1 MALDKNILSI
11 DSDDDNE
18 NYGAFSE
25 YLENDTERK
34 KNRAASE
41 FEEIG
46 EELLT
51 EIEIKKTKQEGKK
64 WEYILYILKYDDKTY
79 SEKIL
84 KSYSYDDVRMIYAE
98 LKKKNRPAIVKFF
111 HFLFNIE

>member
-1 MALDKNILSI
+1 MTLDKNILSI

-18 NYGAFSE
+18 NYEAFNE
-25 YLENDTERK
+25 YLINDTERK
-34 KNRAASE
+34 KGIAASE
-41 FEEIG
+41 IEQIG

-51 EIEIKKTKQEGKK
+51 EIEIKKTKQEIKK
-64 WEYILYILKYDDKTY
+64 GEYILYILKHDDEIY
-79 SEKIL
+79 SEKVL
-84 KSYSYDDVRMIYAE
+84 KSYSYEDVRMIYAE

>member
-1 MALDKNILSI
+1 MTLDKNILSI

-18 NYGAFSE
+18 NYEAFNE
-25 YLENDTERK
+25 YLINDTERK
-34 KNRAASE
+34 KGIAASE
-41 FEEIG
+41 IEQIG

-51 EIEIKKTKQEGKK
+51 EIEIKKTKQEIKK
-64 WEYILYILKYDDKTY
+64 GEYILYILKHDDEIY
-79 SEKIL
+79 SEKVL
-84 KSYSYDDVRMIYAE
+84 KSYSYEDVFSIYTE

>member
-51 EIEIKKTKQEGKK
+51 EIEAKKTKQEIKK
-64 WEYILYILKYDDKTY
+64 WEYILYILKHDDKTY
-79 SEKIL
+79 SEKVL
-84 KSYSYDDVRMIYAE
+84 KSYSYGDVRMIYAE

>member
-1 MALDKNILSI
+1 MTFDKNILSI

-18 NYGAFSE
+18 NYEAFSE

-34 KNRAASE
+34 KNLIASE

-51 EIEIKKTKQEGKK
+51 EIEIKKTKQEIKK
-64 WEYILYILKYDDKTY
+64 DEYISYILKHDDNTY
-79 SEKIL
+79 SEKLL
-84 KSYSYDDVRMIYAE
+84 KSYSYEDVRMIYDE
-98 LKKKNRPAIVKFF
+98 IKNKNRPAIVKFF
-111 HFLFNIE
+111 HFLFNFE